1 MQLSQ
6 ELGTLQN
13 NLMQPSRER
22 GGLQLTLQHAM
33 ELQLSL
39 QHVLELEL
47 QLSLQ
52 LELEL
57 ERRRSST

>member
-1 MQLSQ
+1 MQS
-6 ELGTLQN
+6 

-22 GGLQLTLQHAM
+22 GGLQLALQHAM

-57 ERRRSST
+57 QRRRSSA